1 MQGNIAFLKG
11 SFSFFFSPWYFVSED
26 RFSLSDSAL
35 FPSFK
40 CYQPIKW
47 LLPVVTP
54 MVMAVGLIHY
64 VVG

>member
-1 MQGNIAFLKG
+1 MGYAWKYCLSERFI
-11 SFSFFFSPWYFVSED
+11 FFFPWYFVSKD

-47 LLPVVTP
+47 PLPVVTP
-54 MVMAVGLIHY
+54 MMMIVGLIHY